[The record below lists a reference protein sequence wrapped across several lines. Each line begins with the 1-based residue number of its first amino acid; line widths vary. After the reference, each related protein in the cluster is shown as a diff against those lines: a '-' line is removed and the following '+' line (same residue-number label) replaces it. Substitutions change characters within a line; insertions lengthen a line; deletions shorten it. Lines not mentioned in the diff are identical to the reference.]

1 MCFVSMMSN
10 AKGTQQAFE
19 MDQQLVAGRGNR
31 PNEVAMLN
39 DVGGAYGLGPSA
51 AGATP
56 AAGTGAGS
64 NPAGSNA
71 GRQTTLAGGT
81 TDLVGRS
88 LTSQQA
94 ANNNT
99 PQTALKKLM
108 GA

>member
-1 MCFVSMMSN
+1 MCMVSMMSN

-19 MDQQLVAGRGNR
+19 MDQKLVAGRGNR
-31 PNEVAMLN
+31 PNEVSMLN
-39 DVGGAYGLGPSA
+39 TVGGAYGLGPSA

-56 AAGTGAGS
+56 SAEPQA
-64 NPAGSNA
+64 A

-88 LTSQQA
+88 LSSQQA
-94 ANNNT
+94 ANNNS